1 MFGLVVT
8 LFVFVCVLQIIA
20 ILLQASK
27 GGGMAGAFGGS
38 GGMGTVLGN
47 RGTAT
52 FLSKLTAGL
61 ATAFMILALIL
72 GIMSSRGG
80 SESQGLVEQERQSR
94 GSSPAAILPSAPA
107 TQPVAPPQ
115 QTPAPATEQP
125 KK

>member
-1 MFGLVVT
+1 MYGLVVT
-8 LFVFVCVLQIIA
+8 LFVFVCALQIIA

-27 GGGMAGAFGGS
+27 GGGMAGAFGG
-38 GGMGTVLGN
+38 GGMGAMLGS

-52 FLSKLTAGL
+52 FLSKLTSGL

-72 GIMSSRGG
+72 SIMSSRSGG
-80 SESQGLVEQERQSR
+80 ESQGLVEQERQSR

-107 TQPVAPPQ
+107 TQPAAPPQ

>member
-1 MFGLVVT
+1 MYSLVVT
-8 LFVFVCVLQIIA
+8 LFVFVCALQIISV
-20 ILLQASK
+20 LLQASK
-27 GGGMAGAFGGS
+27 GGGMAGTFGGG
-38 GGMGTVLGN
+38 GGMGAMLGT

-52 FLSKLTAGL
+52 FLSKLTSGL

-72 GIMSSRGG
+72 SIMSSRSN

-107 TQPVAPPQ
+107 TQPVTPPQ
-115 QTPAPATEQP
+115 QPSTPATEQP

>member
-1 MFGLVVT
+1 MYGLVVT
-8 LFVFVCVLQIIA
+8 LFVFVCALQIISV
-20 ILLQASK
+20 LLQASK
-27 GGGMAGAFGGS
+27 GGGLAGAFGGG
-38 GGMGTVLGN
+38 GGMGAMLGS

-52 FLSKLTAGL
+52 FLSKLTSGL

-72 GIMSSRGG
+72 SIMSSRSGG
-80 SESQGLVEQERQSR
+80 ESQGLVEQERQSR

-107 TQPVAPPQ
+107 TQPAAPPQ